1 MKQIMKKMKIKY
13 NNLILIALLFAG
25 YTVNAQKFTV
35 ESMKME
41 LEDGSRPDSD
51 KNYSDLLKWANESKA
66 HPKTSNDPKMWYYR
80 GLTYLKVA
88 GLNNELSKANPD
100 AIKIALNCF
109 NKAIETDTKN
119 RVTKQAKTNLLNVAI
134 GLYNTGYTAYSA
146 EDFATA
152 YTDFSLALPLI
163 QYDVDGLLKQN
174 NLTAEVLEQM
184 MAFSAMNNGE
194 DEKAILAL
202 SALVKKRS
210 LESSIYSSLAK
221 LHLKGGDTT
230 AALTV
235 IQSGK
240 QINEA
245 DKNLINMELDIYLKQ
260 GRSKELI
267 TKLDAAIAD
276 DPGNTI
282 YYFARAISY
291 EGLND
296 TEKAAADYDKI
307 LEIDPEYYDA
317 AYNKGVMYLNK
328 ISKIVDE
335 LNGEYKPSIIEKK
348 EAEINGLY
356 KLALVQFENV
366 FENNEKMAT
375 KDKVELAGTM
385 KKMYARLEMMEKYNA
400 MKAFVEAN
408 K

>member
-1 MKQIMKKMKIKY
+1 MKQLMKKMKIKY
-13 NNLILIALLFAG
+13 SNLILIALLFAG

-41 LEDGSRPDSD
+41 LEDVTKPDSD
-51 KNYSDLLKWANESKA
+51 KNYTDLLKWANESKA

-88 GLNNELSKANPD
+88 GLNNELSKVNPD

-146 EDFATA
+146 EDFTTA

-163 QYDVDGLLKQN
+163 KYDVDGLLKQN

-202 SALVKKRS
+202 TALVKKGT
-210 LESSIYSSLAK
+210 LESSIYSNLAK

-230 AALTV
+230 AALNV
-235 IQSGK
+235 IRSGK

-245 DKNLINMELDIYLKQ
+245 DKNLINMELDIFLKQ

-291 EGLND
+291 EGLD
-296 TEKAAADYDKI
+296 ETEKAAADYDKI
-307 LEIDPEYYDA
+307 LDIDPEYYDA

-335 LNGEYKPSIIEKK
+335 LNGEYKPSIIEKR

-366 FENNEKMAT
+366 FENNENMAI

>member
-1 MKQIMKKMKIKY
+1 MKINY
-13 NNLILIALLFAG
+13 SNLILIALLFAG
-25 YTVNAQKFTV
+25 FTVNAQKFTV

-41 LEDGSRPDSD
+41 LEDVTKPDSD

-66 HPKTSNDPKMWYYR
+66 HPKTSNNPKMWYYR

-109 NKAIETDTKN
+109 SKAIETDTKN

-134 GLYNTGYTAYSA
+134 GLYNTGYTAYTA

-163 QYDVDGLLKQN
+163 KYDVDGLLKQN
-174 NLTAEVLEQM
+174 NLTTEVLEQM

-230 AALTV
+230 AALAV

-240 QINEA
+240 EINEA

-267 TKLDAAIAD
+267 VKLDAAIAD

-291 EGLND
+291 EGLNE

-307 LEIDPEYYDA
+307 LEINPEYYDA

-328 ISKIVDE
+328 ISSIVDE

-375 KDKVELAGTM
+375 EDKVELAGTM

-400 MKAFVEAN
+400 MKDFVEAN

>member
-1 MKQIMKKMKIKY
+1 MKQLMKKMKIKY
-13 NNLILIALLFAG
+13 SNLILIALLFAG

-41 LEDGSRPDSD
+41 LEDVTKPDSE
-51 KNYSDLLKWANESKA
+51 KNYTDLLKWANESKA

-88 GLNNELSKANPD
+88 GLNNELSKVNPD

-146 EDFATA
+146 EDFTTA

-163 QYDVDGLLKQN
+163 KYDVDGLLKQN

-202 SALVKKRS
+202 TALVKKGT
-210 LESSIYSSLAK
+210 LESSIYSNLAK
-221 LHLKGGDTT
+221 LYLKGGDTT
-230 AALTV
+230 AALNV
-235 IQSGK
+235 IKSGK

-245 DKNLINMELDIYLKQ
+245 DKNLINMELDIFLKQ

-291 EGLND
+291 EGLD
-296 TEKAAADYDKI
+296 ETEKAAADYDKI
-307 LEIDPEYYDA
+307 LDIDPEYYDA

-366 FENNEKMAT
+366 FENNENMAI

-400 MKAFVEAN
+400 MKAFVEVS

>member
-1 MKQIMKKMKIKY
+1 MKQTMKKMKIKY
-13 NNLILIALLFAG
+13 SNLILIALLFAG

-41 LEDGSRPDSD
+41 LEDVTKPDSD

-134 GLYNTGYTAYSA
+134 GLYNTGYTAYTA

-163 QYDVDGLLKQN
+163 KYDVDGLLKQN
-174 NLTAEVLEQM
+174 NLTTEVLEQM

-221 LHLKGGDTT
+221 LHLKGGDTS
-230 AALTV
+230 AALSV

-267 TKLDAAIAD
+267 VKLDAAIAD

-291 EGLND
+291 EGLNE

-307 LEIDPEYYDA
+307 LEINPEYYDA

-328 ISKIVDE
+328 ISNIVDE

-375 KDKVELAGTM
+375 EDKVELAGTM

-400 MKAFVEAN
+400 MKDFVETN

>member
-1 MKQIMKKMKIKY
+1 MKIKY
-13 NNLILIALLFAG
+13 SNLILIALLFAG

-41 LEDGSRPDSD
+41 LEDVTKPDSE
-51 KNYSDLLKWANESKA
+51 KNYTDLLKWANESKA

-88 GLNNELSKANPD
+88 GLNNELSKVNPD

-146 EDFATA
+146 EDFTTA

-163 QYDVDGLLKQN
+163 KYDVDGLLKQN

-202 SALVKKRS
+202 TALVKKGT
-210 LESSIYSSLAK
+210 LESSIYSNLAK
-221 LHLKGGDTT
+221 LYLKGGDTT
-230 AALTV
+230 AALNV
-235 IQSGK
+235 IKSGK

-245 DKNLINMELDIYLKQ
+245 DKNLINMELDIFLKQ

-291 EGLND
+291 EGLD
-296 TEKAAADYDKI
+296 ETEKAAADYDKI
-307 LEIDPEYYDA
+307 LDIDPEYYDA

-366 FENNEKMAT
+366 FENNENMAI

-400 MKAFVEAN
+400 MKAFVEVS

>member
-1 MKQIMKKMKIKY
+1 MKIKY

>member
-1 MKQIMKKMKIKY
+1 MKQTMKKMKIKY
-13 NNLILIALLFAG
+13 SYLICIALLFTG
-25 YTVNAQKFTV
+25 YTAKAQKFTV

-41 LEDGSRPDSD
+41 LEDITKPDSD
-51 KNYSDLLKWANESKA
+51 KNYTDLLKWAKESHQ

-100 AIKIALNCF
+100 AIKIALNSF
-109 NKAIETDTKN
+109 NKAIETDTKDK
-119 RVTKQAKTNLLNVAI
+119 VTKQAKTNLLNVAI

-163 QYDVDGLLKQN
+163 KYDVDGLLKQN

-194 DEKAILAL
+194 DKKAISAL
-202 SALVKKRS
+202 EALVKKKS
-210 LESSIYSSLAK
+210 LESSIYTNLAK
-221 LHLKGGDTT
+221 LHLKGEDTT
-230 AALTV
+230 SALAV

-240 QINEA
+240 QINET

-260 GRSKELI
+260 GKSKELI

-291 EGLND
+291 EGLNE

-317 AYNKGVMYLNK
+317 SYNKGVMYLNK

-335 LNGEYKPSIIEKK
+335 LNGEYKPSIIGKK
-348 EAEINGLY
+348 EAEINELY
-356 KLALVQFENV
+356 KLALIQFENV
-366 FENNEKMAT
+366 FENNDKMVT

-385 KKMYARLEMMEKYNA
+385 KKMYARLEMMDKYNA
-400 MKAFVEAN
+400 MKDFVEGS

>member
-1 MKQIMKKMKIKY
+1 MKINFSY
-13 NNLILIALLFAG
+13 VILVAFLFAG
-25 YTVNAQKFTV
+25 YAVKAQKFTV

-41 LEDGSRPDSD
+41 LEDGTKPDSD
-51 KNYSDLLKWANESKA
+51 KNYTDLLKWAKESKE

-88 GLNNELSKANPD
+88 GLNNDLSKANPD
-100 AIKIALNCF
+100 AIKIALTSF
-109 NKAIETDTKN
+109 NKAIETDVKN
-119 RVTKQAKTNLLNVAI
+119 RVTKQAETNLLNVAI
-134 GLYNTGYTAYSA
+134 GLYNSGYVAYTGGDYKS
-146 EDFATA
+146 A
-152 YTDFSLALPLI
+152 YTDFSLALPLMK
-163 QYDVDGLLKQN
+163 YDVNGQLKQN

-194 DEKAILAL
+194 DQKAISAL
-202 SALVKKRS
+202 EGLVKKKS
-210 LESSIYSSLAK
+210 LESSVYTSLAK
-221 LHLKGGDTT
+221 LHLNGGDTT
-230 AALTV
+230 KALAV
-235 IQSGK
+235 IESGK
-240 QINEA
+240 KINET
-245 DKNLINMELDIYLKQ
+245 DKALINMELDIYLKQ

-267 TKLDAAIAD
+267 TKLNAAIEE

-328 ISKIVDE
+328 IAKIVDE

-366 FENNEKMAT
+366 FENNDNMAT
-375 KDKVELAGTM
+375 ADKVDLAGTM
-385 KKMYARLEMMEKYNA
+385 KKMYARLEMMDKYNE
-400 MKAFVEAN
+400 MKDFVDAN
-408 K
+408 N